1 MRRTWRVGRSTALVP
16 VMYHHEHRCSV
27 SIHKTLH
34 SVVSDIFNPLR
45 PSGKYM
51 NHMLWQSVMLHFV
64 FIDFAWLS
72 L

>member
-27 SIHKTLH
+27 TLH

-45 PSGKYM
+45 PSGNCM
-51 NHMLWQSVMLHFV
+51 NHMLWQSIMLHFV
-64 FIDFAWLS
+64 FIGFAWLS